1 MLSKACP
8 GFAWN
13 IVSSCKRDL
22 HLKQILIIKAVFGQF
37 FLFLLISTCTT
48 KILPAHVL
56 WDTYTCLKM
65 NVFTR
70 KLHYHI
76 ISCFTF
82 ASLIDAT
89 NLFHAWSKW
98 MSLREATSR
107 ISQRLEIMESAPCWD
122 ETSLSQIVAVSF
134 QVYFYNA
141 LATWRNWNMLFLALQ
156 SSPCPICRT
165 KVYQDSGLVL
175 DMSNEHWFFFSKFN
189 QSLYVFRQNRTVNK
203 CYYL

>member
-1 MLSKACP
+1 MLGKARP

-22 HLKQILIIKAVFGQF
+22 HLKQILIIKAVYGQF
-37 FLFLLISTCTT
+37 LLFLSMSTCTT
-48 KILPAHVL
+48 NILPVHVS
-56 WDTYTCLKM
+56 WDTYTCLKI

-89 NLFHAWSKW
+89 NLFQACSKW
-98 MSLREATSR
+98 MSLRGATSR
-107 ISQRLEIMESAPCWD
+107 ISQLLGIMESAPCCLGWD
-122 ETSLSQIVAVSF
+122 LSQIVAVSF

-156 SSPCPICRT
+156 SSPCPIWET
-165 KVYQDSGLVL
+165 KVYQYPGLVL
-175 DMSNEHWFFFSKFN
+175 DMSNERWLSFSKFD
-189 QSLYVFRQNRTVNK
+189 QSLYVFE
-203 CYYL
+203 